1 MTPLS
6 PRLAR
11 IAPGILFAA
20 LVAVVWADPL
30 WTGRTFTGRDLLAY
44 NLPMEKTIHDA
55 YASGTMPVWNPWIS
69 GGRPLL
75 PNPNSGA
82 LYPPRV
88 ALAALPFA
96 LAMRLFPLLH
106 WTAAGI
112 GVLVLLR
119 SLGLKRG
126 AAWVGAATY
135 AFSGVAISEVFYP
148 HIQAGFALLPWIAWA
163 AARRRAAGS
172 RGTLLLAA
180 LFGLDFLAADVF
192 TGALAVGVALLWI
205 AAEETARAAGPAA
218 LAVGAAAL
226 GAPRGAPDRRDGALD
241 PRDESRRARDEAVGG
256 DLLLRFA
263 AAARGASRSVSLRA
277 DLAPRARLDL
287 VLEGVQRQGDRPLLD
302 ALRRG
307 ARAARAVPA
316 LEGAAFRARVRAMAR
331 RGRLAVAVLPSL
343 LPRAWL
349 GAASPLPLRNP
360 EKLVI
365 AAVLGFAVFAGYGV
379 EEFARRTPRRS
390 VSLGVGAL
398 LAALAALCALA
409 PLRAGIAAAD
419 LFDGGPRRAARAA
432 DHLPGALAEAGLLW
446 MATVVAL
453 EGLSGKSRGATVLS
467 LAALTLV
474 PIVPDSRIPE
484 ISAPEEAFAP
494 TAFALRVQRSD
505 PAGSFRVLGESVYRA
520 ATAAERQGEHSAL
533 AIVELPRRD
542 WIQHTQALWHR
553 GTVFNTDFDSG
564 DLSRVESLRRL
575 SATAAGYRDAGAFF
589 GNLSLRWGIRMN
601 TQEPVAAYRRIGG
614 DRLQDWDEQTPSQP
628 DIRLATAWR
637 EEPGPLPALQRIT
650 SLRDG
655 ELLVETGRQASGAA
669 RPGSFASW
677 KDGRTG
683 FASTSTRP
691 IRRGSSSCAPSGRTG
706 PSRSTAARR
715 KSYRRTSRSP
725 LWRCRQDTI
734 ESNGARRS
742 RASGS
747 PSPVPPCSR
756 PPPCGSG
763 AGAPRRAWT
772 IPIGGPDDASCS
784 RGAGARRA
792 RPARLRRPA
801 AASSLASGR
810 QSSETRC
817 GRPRSGSRWSRCG
830 CCAITSGSTP
840 LPGRVQ
846 ASARARSFS
855 SGFSNA
861 PGSTRSSYAR
871 RPGGCNLLARIPGRR
886 REGALLL
893 LNHIDVVAAY
903 PPFWKEAPPFSG
915 EIKNGYL
922 IGRGAYDMKSLAMCQ
937 AIALRRLKESGITP
951 ETDILF
957 LAEADEEVE
966 EEWGS
971 RWLLEHRPEWFR
983 GVAAVVNEG
992 GTNEVILRQLRFW
1005 GVEALQAGYGTLEF
1019 EADSEVSLKALAAD
1033 FPRLDGD
1040 VVAPHPQV
1048 VESFGMLANHLPYPW
1063 AVWLRDLDDVRR
1075 DHAKLAKLADRYGSF
1090 LEPRIHWVGP
1100 YPYPPDQSRTFRS
1113 YTAVSVPPGV
1123 DPAPFLD
1130 RVELGA
1136 KNDRFASPSACRAGP
1151 RRRRPSRPPSP
1162 SS

>member
-11 IAPGILFAA
+11 IAPGVLFAA

-44 NLPMEKTIHDA
+44 NLPMEKVIHDA
-55 YASGTMPVWNPWIS
+55 YSAGTLPVWNPWIS

-88 ALAALPFA
+88 ALAAFPFA

-119 SLGLKRG
+119 FLGLRRG

-163 AARRRAAGS
+163 TARRRAAGS

-192 TGALAVGVALLWI
+192 TGALAVGVALLWVLT
-205 AAEETARAAGPAA
+205 EEDRSARRTGT
-218 LAVGAAAL
+218 LAVAGAAAL
-226 GAPRGAPDRRDGALD
+226 GALLAAPQIVATAIWIPETNRAVLGMKLSEATYFSVSPLRLAELLVPYPFGPTWRLEPGSTWCWRAFNGKAIGLFSTLFAGALG
-241 PRDESRRARDEAVGG
+241 PLAMFRLWKARDSGLAFARWLVAVG
-256 DLLLRFA
+256 
-263 AAARGASRSVSLRA
+263 
-277 DLAPRARLDL
+277 
-287 VLEGVQRQGDRPLLD
+287 
-302 ALRRG
+302 
-307 ARAARAVPA
+307 
-316 LEGAAFRARVRAMAR
+316 
-331 RGRLAVAVLPSL
+331 LAVAVLPSL

-365 AAVLGFAVFAGYGV
+365 AAVLGLAVFAGYGV
-379 EEFARRTPRRS
+379 QEFARRTPRRI

-409 PLRAGIAAAD
+409 PSRAGAVAAD

-453 EGLSGKSRGATVLS
+453 EGLSGKSRGATLVS

-474 PIVPDSRIPE
+474 PVIPDSRIPE

-520 ATAAERQGEHSAL
+520 ATAAERQGEHLAL
-533 AIVELPRRD
+533 SIVELPRRD

-601 TQEPVAAYRRIGG
+601 TQEPVAAYRRLRG

-669 RPGSFASW
+669 RPGVVRVVERRANGLRLDIDAPDPTWLFVLRAFW
-677 KDGRTG
+677 PHRTVEIDGRPAEIVPAYLAFSALAMPAGHHRVEWREEIPG
-683 FASTSTRP
+683 FGFSLA
-691 IRRGSSSCAPSGRTG
+691 G
-706 PSRSTAARR
+706 P
-715 KSYRRTSRSP
+715 P
-725 LWRCRQDTI
+725 LF
-734 ESNGARRS
+734 
-742 RASGS
+742 
-747 PSPVPPCSR
+747 
-756 PPPCGSG
+756 
-763 AGAPRRAWT
+763 
-772 IPIGGPDDASCS
+772 
-784 RGAGARRA
+784 
-792 RPARLRRPA
+792 A
-801 AASSLASGR
+801 AA
-810 QSSETRC
+810 
-817 GRPRSGSRWSRCG
+817 
-830 CCAITSGSTP
+830 
-840 LPGRVQ
+840 
-846 ASARARSFS
+846 
-855 SGFSNA
+855 
-861 PGSTRSSYAR
+861 
-871 RPGGCNLLARIPGRR
+871 
-886 REGALLL
+886 
-893 LNHIDVVAAY
+893 
-903 PPFWKEAPPFSG
+903 
-915 EIKNGYL
+915 
-922 IGRGAYDMKSLAMCQ
+922 
-937 AIALRRLKESGITP
+937 
-951 ETDILF
+951 
-957 LAEADEEVE
+957 
-966 EEWGS
+966 
-971 RWLLEHRPEWFR
+971 
-983 GVAAVVNEG
+983 
-992 GTNEVILRQLRFW
+992 
-1005 GVEALQAGYGTLEF
+1005 
-1019 EADSEVSLKALAAD
+1019 
-1033 FPRLDGD
+1033 
-1040 VVAPHPQV
+1040 
-1048 VESFGMLANHLPYPW
+1048 
-1063 AVWLRDLDDVRR
+1063 AVWLWRR
-1075 DHAKLAKLADRYGSF
+1075 R
-1090 LEPRIHWVGP
+1090 
-1100 YPYPPDQSRTFRS
+1100 
-1113 YTAVSVPPGV
+1113 
-1123 DPAPFLD
+1123 
-1130 RVELGA
+1130 
-1136 KNDRFASPSACRAGP
+1136 ASP
-1151 RRRRPSRPPSP
+1151 RRHDPDRRNG
-1162 SS
+1162 